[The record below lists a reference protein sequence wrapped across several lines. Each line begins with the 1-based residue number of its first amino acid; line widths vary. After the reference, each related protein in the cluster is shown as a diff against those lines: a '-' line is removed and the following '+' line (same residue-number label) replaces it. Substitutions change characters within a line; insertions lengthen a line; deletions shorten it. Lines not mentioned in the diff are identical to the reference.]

1 MRLTC
6 KNLLVLT
13 GCLALVGMVPPSQA
27 NPPNQSDITGTNVNN
42 STGMNVEPPAGLD
55 QETFNTARE
64 LSRQLQEAESAC
76 QASLSDIEDEPR
88 RFALGEADEE
98 EVCTTAACEELSRL
112 LERAKQFLSS
122 LDPEEVEKLKSLPDF
137 QTW

>member
-1 MRLTC
+1 MRATFW
-6 KNLLVLT
+6 NLVVLT
-13 GCLALVGMVPPSQA
+13 GCVALVGTVQPSRA
-27 NPPNQSDITGTNVNN
+27 NPPNQSDITGTNVTN

-64 LSRQLQEAESAC
+64 LSRQLQEAEAEC
-76 QASLSDIEDEPR
+76 QASLSDVEDEPR
-88 RFALGEADEE
+88 RFALGSADEDE
-98 EVCTTAACEELSRL
+98 KCTTAACHNLSRL
-112 LERAKQFLSS
+112 LERVERFLAR